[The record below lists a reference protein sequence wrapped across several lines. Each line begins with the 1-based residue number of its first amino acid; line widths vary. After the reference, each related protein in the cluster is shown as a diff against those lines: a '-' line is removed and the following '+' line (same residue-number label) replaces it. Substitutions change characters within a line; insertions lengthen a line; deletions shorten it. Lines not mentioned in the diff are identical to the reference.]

1 MFPICFQFDYICIVK
16 RLNKILT
23 LRIPGFSNDLGH
35 QWPHKSGAFIIA
47 LCQQLNYYFNSLTNK
62 AVRS

>member
-23 LRIPGFSNDLGH
+23 LRIPGFSNDLGAI
-35 QWPHKSGAFIIA
+35 SG
-47 LCQQLNYYFNSLTNK
+47 LTNPGLLLLHY
-62 AVRS
+62 ANN